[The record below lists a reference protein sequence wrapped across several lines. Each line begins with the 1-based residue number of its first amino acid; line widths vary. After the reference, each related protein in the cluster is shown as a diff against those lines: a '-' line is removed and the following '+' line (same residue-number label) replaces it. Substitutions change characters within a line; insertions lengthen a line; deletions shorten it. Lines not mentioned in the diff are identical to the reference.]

1 MSGHR
6 NPYYGKSGKPWD
18 KSERW
23 KAVERMR
30 ERMEEKYGV
39 HDEDRQVDYQGD
51 PEACVG
57 LCQYYRS
64 RGLPNPF
71 EDNTGMQQSQSA

>member
-1 MSGHR
+1 MFSNR
-6 NPYYGKSGKPWD
+6 NPYYGKRPWD
-18 KSERW
+18 KSERI

-30 ERMEEKYGV
+30 ERMEEKYGN
-39 HDEDRQVDYQGD
+39 HNRQVHYQGD

-57 LCQYYRS
+57 WCQYYRS

-71 EDNTGMQQSQSA
+71 EENTGVKQPQNA